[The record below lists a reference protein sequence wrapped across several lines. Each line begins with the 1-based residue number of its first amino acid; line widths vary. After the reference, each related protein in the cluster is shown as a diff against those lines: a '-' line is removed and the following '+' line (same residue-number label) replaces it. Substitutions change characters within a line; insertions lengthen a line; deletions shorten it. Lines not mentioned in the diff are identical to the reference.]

1 MSTDLPPE
9 NEGYVQQ
16 IVAEGLFPSR
26 GEALDAAV
34 ELLRRR
40 EETRRAVQ
48 AGIDESERGE
58 VVPFDF
64 EKMKADFR
72 RRLAEQGGQAKKSDR

>member
-48 AGIDESERGE
+48 AGIDEIERGE